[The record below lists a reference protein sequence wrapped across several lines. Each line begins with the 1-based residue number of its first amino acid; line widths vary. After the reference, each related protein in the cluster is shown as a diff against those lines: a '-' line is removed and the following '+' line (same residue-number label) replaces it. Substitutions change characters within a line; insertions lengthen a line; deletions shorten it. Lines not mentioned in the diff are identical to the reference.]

1 MVRHPQSFAALD
13 KAALG
18 GTQEEFVGRAAP
30 GGHSVRDVEVEET
43 VPVYIG
49 DTSREPVRRAGD
61 SGGRGHV
68 HEAAAVVAIE
78 AVVVLAVPA
87 VPGHVEIGV
96 AVPVVVEKERG
107 PPAARIEKPGIE
119 RRGREGCG
127 AVLSQAVSVERV
139 RVPYAE
145 GQEVQVAVAVKVR
158 PAAGPGTRPAL
169 DPNLPETSSKRKG
182 ESAPRS
188 GRSRAG
194 SAPEAMRI
202 LAGLLRR
209 DHQVP
214 ARFEH
219 LGFEVH
225 RLPQRCG
232 GGTGS
237 AHPQQG
243 RPQRPEG
250 GGAVGSLAKHYLEVG
265 GCRGIVAEPQ
275 LGDSAPVELARILA
289 VERDRAG
296 EVVVSQPQ
304 ARVAALDVGE
314 PHVKVRLV
322 VVRVERDGVAEELD
336 GAVVVA
342 EAHHPQAVLEVL
354 LGFLLADVG
363 SAVLRRCPSPAE
375 NRSQQQAHR
384 KLLTSRSL
392 HAVGRGYG
400 KGRGPEDPR
409 PEMGYARSQ

>member
-1 MVRHPQSFAALD
+1 M
-13 KAALG
+13 G
-18 GTQEEFVGRAAP
+18 GPSP
-30 GGHSVRDVEVEET
+30 GGHPVRHVEVEEAI
-43 VPVYIG
+43 PVHIG
-49 DTSREPVRRAGD
+49 HRRREAVGAAQDSRSRRD
-61 SGGRGHV
+61 I

-87 VPGHVEIGV
+87 VPGHVEVGV

-119 RRGREGCG
+119 RRGREGRG
-127 AVLSQAVSVERV
+127 AVLPQAVSVERV

-169 DPNLPETSSKRKG
+169 DSNLPRDLVKTHRRRR
-182 ESAPRS
+182 APIREVQPVAL
-188 GRSRAG
+188 RQRCW
-194 SAPEAMRI
+194 I

-265 GCRGIVAEPQ
+265 SRRRIVAESQ
-275 LGDSAPVELARILA
+275 LGDSAPVELARILT
-289 VERDRAG
+289 VERDRSG
-296 EVVVSQPQ
+296 EVVVGQPQ

-322 VVRVERDGVAEELD
+322 VVRVQRDGVAEELD